1 MECRLGSKMMNK
13 ILILAN
19 YDVGLYKFRKE
30 LIEKL
35 LIEKYEVY
43 ISLPNGEY
51 IDDLKRMGCHFIE
64 TRVDRRG
71 TNIFSDTKL
80 LLFYK
85 KIMKEINPDVVLTYT
100 IKPNIYG
107 GIVAKQLKIPYIANV
122 TGLGTAL
129 ENEGPLK
136 NILIKLYKYSLS
148 SAKKVFFQ
156 NEKNM
161 SFFDTYNII
170 SDRRDLLPGSGV
182 NTDEFRLL
190 DYPDA
195 KKINFVFISRVMK
208 DKGIN
213 EYLEAAK
220 YIKNNYENVNFHIC
234 GFTEEDYEE
243 TLTELH
249 NNGTI
254 IYHGMIDNVQDMLE
268 DMHCIIHPSY
278 HEGMSNVLLEA
289 ASSGRPI
296 IASDIPGCRET
307 FEDGITGFSFPKQ
320 DTEGLIQTIEKFIQL
335 DNNTRKQMGLSGR
348 KKMEKEFDRQIV
360 VEKYLKEIESI

>member
-1 MECRLGSKMMNK
+1 MKKRVLFLVNHEIVIYN
-13 ILILAN
+13 
-19 YDVGLYKFRKE
+19 FRKE
-30 LIEKL
+30 IIERL
-35 LIEKYEVY
+35 LSENYEVF
-43 ISLPNGEY
+43 ISSPSGDKINEL
-51 IDDLKRMGCHFIE
+51 IAMGCKHVEVNFERHGTDFINE
-64 TRVDRRG
+64 LKLIRHYR
-71 TNIFSDTKL
+71 NIFKN
-80 LLFYK
+80 
-85 KIMKEINPDVVLTYT
+85 INPDIILGFT

-107 GIVAKQLKIPYIANV
+107 ALAAKRAKIPFVANI

-129 ENEGPLK
+129 ENDSHLK
-136 NILIKLYKYSLS
+136 NILIKLYRYSLTDVQ
-148 SAKKVFFQ
+148 KIFFQ
-156 NEKNM
+156 NSKNINFFEKNK
-161 SFFDTYNII
+161 I
-170 SDRRDLLPGSGV
+170 SPNVHELLPGSGV
-182 NTDEFRLL
+182 NIDKFNVL
-190 DYPDA
+190 DYPDDGE
-195 KKINFVFISRVMK
+195 INFVFISRIME

-254 IYHGMIDNVQDMLE
+254 IYHGMIDNIQEVLM
-268 DMHCIIHPSY
+268 DMHCIVHPSY

-307 FEDGITGFSFPKQ
+307 FVEGISGFSFPKQ
-320 DTEGLIQTIEKFIQL
+320 YTEGLIQAIEKFIQL

-360 VEKYLKEIESI
+360 VEKYLKEIKSI